1 MPPCAARR
9 LSTSFA
15 EPSYLVRAV
24 KVVAQLGALALVLA
38 LFGLLVWKVTSG
50 DEAARV
56 GDLAPQLD
64 GSGRVDM
71 SAYRGRPV
79 VVNFWASWCLPC
91 RDESPLLE
99 AAWKRYRDRGV
110 VVLGIDTRDF
120 IGDGRSFVEEF
131 GLTYPN
137 GYDGPG
143 KLADQYGL
151 TGFPETFVIDRRGRI
166 VEHVVG
172 PVEDA
177 QQIHD
182 AIERALA

>member
-1 MPPCAARR
+1 MRIFKIA
-9 LSTSFA
+9 
-15 EPSYLVRAV
+15 
-24 KVVAQLGALALVLA
+24 AQLGALALVLS

-56 GDLAPQLD
+56 GDPAPRIDLPQLD
-64 GSGRVDM
+64 GTGRVNT
-71 SAYRGRPV
+71 SAYRGRTV
-79 VVNFWASWCLPC
+79 VLNFWASWCLPC

-99 AAWKRYRDRGV
+99 AAWRRYRNRGV

-120 IGDGRSFVEEF
+120 IGDGRLFVEKF

-151 TGFPETFVIDRRGRI
+151 TGFQETFVIDRDGRI

-182 AIERALA
+182 AIEKALA

>member
-1 MPPCAARR
+1 VGARW
-9 LSTSFA
+9 L
-15 EPSYLVRAV
+15 
-24 KVVAQLGALALVLA
+24 KVGAQLGALALVLA

-56 GDLAPQLD
+56 GEAAPPIEVPQLD
-64 GSGRVDM
+64 GTGRIDTA
-71 SAYRGRPV
+71 AYRGRPV
-79 VVNFWASWCLPC
+79 VINFWASWCLPC

-99 AAWKRYRDRGV
+99 AAWRRYRDRGV

-120 IGDGRSFVEEF
+120 IDDGRSFVEKF

-151 TGFPETFVIDRRGRI
+151 TGFPETFVIDRQGRI

-172 PVEDA
+172 PLEDA
-177 QQIHD
+177 QQLQD
-182 AIERALA
+182 AVEKALA

>member
-1 MPPCAARR
+1 MRI
-9 LSTSFA
+9 F
-15 EPSYLVRAV
+15 
-24 KVVAQLGALALVLA
+24 KVAAQLGALVLVLS

-56 GDLAPQLD
+56 GDPAPRIDLPQLD
-64 GSGRVDM
+64 GTGRVST
-71 SAYRGRPV
+71 SAYRGRTV
-79 VVNFWASWCLPC
+79 VLNFWASWCLPC

-99 AAWKRYRDRGV
+99 AAWRRYRTRGV

-120 IGDGRSFVEEF
+120 IGDGRSFVEKF

-151 TGFPETFVIDRRGRI
+151 TGFPETFVIDREGKI

-172 PVEDA
+172 PVESA

-182 AIERALA
+182 AIEKALA

>member
-1 MPPCAARR
+1 VGARW
-9 LSTSFA
+9 L
-15 EPSYLVRAV
+15 
-24 KVVAQLGALALVLA
+24 KVGAQLGALALVLA

-56 GDLAPQLD
+56 GEAAPPIELPQLD
-64 GSGRVDM
+64 GAGRIDM
-71 SAYRGRPV
+71 AAYRGRPV
-79 VVNFWASWCLPC
+79 VINFWASWCLPC

-99 AAWKRYRDRGV
+99 AAWRRYRDRGV

-120 IGDGRSFVEEF
+120 IDDGRSFVEKF

-151 TGFPETFVIDRRGRI
+151 TGFPETFVIDRQGRI

-172 PVEDA
+172 PLEDA
-177 QQIHD
+177 QQIQD
-182 AIERALA
+182 AIEKALA

>member
-1 MPPCAARR
+1 VARW
-9 LSTSFA
+9 L
-15 EPSYLVRAV
+15 
-24 KVVAQLGALALVLA
+24 KVGAQLGALALVLA

-56 GDLAPQLD
+56 GDTAPPIALPQLD
-64 GSGRVDM
+64 GSGRIDTA
-71 SAYRGRPV
+71 AYRGRPV
-79 VVNFWASWCLPC
+79 VINFWASWCLPC

-99 AAWKRYRDRGV
+99 AAWRRYRGRGV

-120 IGDGRSFVEEF
+120 IDDGRSFVEQF
-131 GLTYPN
+131 GLTYPH

-166 VEHVVG
+166 VEHLVG
-172 PVEDA
+172 PVENA
-177 QQIHD
+177 QQID
-182 AIERALA
+182 EAIEKALA

>member
-1 MPPCAARR
+1 MGARW
-9 LSTSFA
+9 L
-15 EPSYLVRAV
+15 
-24 KVVAQLGALALVLA
+24 KVGAQLGALALVLA

-56 GDLAPQLD
+56 GEAAPPIELPQLD
-64 GSGRVDM
+64 GAGRIDM
-71 SAYRGRPV
+71 AAYRGRPV
-79 VVNFWASWCLPC
+79 VINFWASWCLPC

-99 AAWKRYRDRGV
+99 AAWRRYRDRGV

-120 IGDGRSFVEEF
+120 IDDGRSFVEKF

-151 TGFPETFVIDRRGRI
+151 TGFPETFVIDRQGRI

-172 PVEDA
+172 PLEDA
-177 QQIHD
+177 QQIQD
-182 AIERALA
+182 AVEKALA

>member
-1 MPPCAARR
+1 MRI
-9 LSTSFA
+9 F
-15 EPSYLVRAV
+15 
-24 KVVAQLGALALVLA
+24 KVAAQLGALVLVLS

-56 GDLAPQLD
+56 GDPAPRIDLPQLD
-64 GSGRVDM
+64 GTGRVNTT
-71 SAYRGRPV
+71 AYRGRTV
-79 VVNFWASWCLPC
+79 VLNFWASWCLPC
-91 RDESPLLE
+91 REESPLLE
-99 AAWKRYRDRGV
+99 AAWRRYRNRGV

-120 IGDGRSFVEEF
+120 IGDGRSFVEKF

-151 TGFPETFVIDRRGRI
+151 TGFPETFVIDREGTI

-177 QQIHD
+177 QQIQD
-182 AIERALA
+182 AIEKALA

>member
-1 MPPCAARR
+1 MRI
-9 LSTSFA
+9 F
-15 EPSYLVRAV
+15 
-24 KVVAQLGALALVLA
+24 KVAAQLGALALVLS

-56 GDLAPQLD
+56 GDRAPRIDLPQLD
-64 GSGRVDM
+64 GTGRVDT
-71 SAYRGRPV
+71 SAYRGRTIV
-79 VVNFWASWCLPC
+79 LNFWASWCLPC

-99 AAWKRYRDRGV
+99 AAWRRYRTRGV

-120 IGDGRSFVEEF
+120 IGDGRSFVEKF

-151 TGFPETFVIDRRGRI
+151 TGFPETFVIDREGKI

-177 QQIHD
+177 QQIHE
-182 AIERALA
+182 AIEKALA

>member
-1 MPPCAARR
+1 MGARW
-9 LSTSFA
+9 L
-15 EPSYLVRAV
+15 
-24 KVVAQLGALALVLA
+24 KVGAQLGALALVLA

-56 GDLAPQLD
+56 GEAAPPIELPQLD
-64 GSGRVDM
+64 GAGRIDM
-71 SAYRGRPV
+71 AAYRGRPV
-79 VVNFWASWCLPC
+79 VINFWASWCLPC

-99 AAWKRYRDRGV
+99 AAWRRYRDRGV

-120 IGDGRSFVEEF
+120 IDDGRSFVEKF

-151 TGFPETFVIDRRGRI
+151 TGFPETFVIDRQGRI

-172 PVEDA
+172 PLEDA
-177 QQIHD
+177 QQIQD
-182 AIERALA
+182 AIEKALA

>member
-1 MPPCAARR
+1 MR
-9 LSTSFA
+9 
-15 EPSYLVRAV
+15 VV

-50 DEAARV
+50 DEAARI
-56 GDLAPQLD
+56 GDPAPVIELPQLD
-64 GSGRVDM
+64 GTGRIDTT
-71 SAYRGRPV
+71 AYRGRPV

-99 AAWKRYRDRGV
+99 AAWNRYRERGV
-110 VVLGIDTRDF
+110 IVLGINTRDF
-120 IGDGRSFVEEF
+120 IGDGRSFVQRF

-151 TGFPETFVIDRRGRI
+151 TGFPETFVIDRRGMI

-172 PVEDA
+172 PVENA
-177 QQIHD
+177 QQIDD
-182 AIERALA
+182 AIEKALA

>member
-1 MPPCAARR
+1 VGARW
-9 LSTSFA
+9 L
-15 EPSYLVRAV
+15 
-24 KVVAQLGALALVLA
+24 KVGAQLGALALVLA

-56 GDLAPQLD
+56 GEAAPPIEVPQLD
-64 GSGRVDM
+64 GTGRIDTA
-71 SAYRGRPV
+71 AYRGRPV
-79 VVNFWASWCLPC
+79 VINFWASWCLPC

-99 AAWKRYRDRGV
+99 AAWRRYRDRGV

-120 IGDGRSFVEEF
+120 IDDGRSFVEKF

-151 TGFPETFVIDRRGRI
+151 TGFPETFVIDRQGRI

-172 PVEDA
+172 PLEDA
-177 QQIHD
+177 QQIQD
-182 AIERALA
+182 AVEKALA